1 VADRTTAHPDHDT
14 ILVAALA
21 AGDLADLPRADA
33 ETLVAAC
40 PDCATLHADLLAIAA
55 ATRALPAP
63 ARTRDYRLT
72 AEQAERLRPSGMR
85 RLVEAFGSSR
95 LAVTRPLAVAFTTL
109 GIAGLL
115 LSAIPAGGP
124 ALMLAPVGP
133 SVGEGGATVTDRAN
147 DIQGGQATAVPA
159 FGLESAAPVPAA
171 SPQPDGD
178 LAGEPA
184 ASGQVDEAGGEPKDS
199 TVSPSADLGE
209 ETGGAP
215 WLPLLSIAL
224 LATGLGLFSVRLVA
238 RRLSG
243 G

>member
-1 VADRTTAHPDHDT
+1 MRREPRGAALRPKDVTPQPDRTTAHPDHDT

-147 DIQGGQATAVPA
+147 DIQGGGELAPQPSPA
-159 FGLESAAPVPAA
+159 PAA
-171 SPQPDGD
+171 QHPMGPAMSALPVGGDGD
-178 LAGEPA
+178 AGA
-184 ASGQVDEAGGEPKDS
+184 LKATSASGQ
-199 TVSPSADLGE
+199 
-209 ETGGAP
+209 AP
-215 WLPLLSIAL
+215 WLLVLSTASLSIGAAL
-224 LATGLGLFSVRLVA
+224 FVLRRVGEA
-238 RRLSG
+238 R
-243 G
+243 